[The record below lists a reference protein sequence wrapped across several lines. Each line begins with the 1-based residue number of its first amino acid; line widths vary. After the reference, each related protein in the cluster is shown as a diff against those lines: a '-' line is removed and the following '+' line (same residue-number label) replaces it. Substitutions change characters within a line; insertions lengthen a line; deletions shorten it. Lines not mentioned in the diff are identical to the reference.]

1 MQDLQHSAAQR
12 SAENIF
18 AVPAHELLQ
27 PVFFSKSTV
36 YMYVYLSRTPH
47 QEQTINTKYRS
58 FRLTNIRSSTNLP
71 QKTAEE
77 KFFLARIEMI
87 KNSKII
93 TSPS

>member
-36 YMYVYLSRTPH
+36 YMY
-47 QEQTINTKYRS
+47 I
-58 FRLTNIRSSTNLP
+58 FRVLP
-71 QKTAEE
+71 
-77 KFFLARIEMI
+77 I
-87 KNSKII
+87 KNRQSIRNIGHLGLQIYDRVPIYPKRQLKKNFSSLGSK
-93 TSPS
+93 